1 MIDDSDNPNPF
12 VNLNFRNMTTSS
24 ISNALDWLS
33 NVAWKKPRTLAIIL
47 MALGLLV
54 SARVNVY
61 QQKRIV
67 DLETSNLI
75 LQDRCTRRVDSITL
89 SYSLKEERLNAETKA
104 TLNAMIED
112 YKRQLREQRDLDRKV
127 NNSIIE
133 NEKTLRNNEQ
143 KLKQLQ

>member
-1 MIDDSDNPNPF
+1 
-12 VNLNFRNMTTSS
+12 MTTSS
-24 ISNALDWLS
+24 ITGTLDWLS

-54 SARVNVY
+54 SARVNIY
-61 QQKRIV
+61 QQGRIV

-112 YKRQLREQRDLDRKV
+112 YRKQLEQQRDLDRKV
-127 NNSIIE
+127 SNSIME

>member
-1 MIDDSDNPNPF
+1 
-12 VNLNFRNMTTSS
+12 
-24 ISNALDWLS
+24 
-33 NVAWKKPRTLAIIL
+33 

-75 LQDRCTRRVDSITL
+75 LQDRCTRRIDSITL
-89 SYSLKEERLNAETKA
+89 TYSLKEERLNAETKA

-112 YKRQLREQRDLDRKV
+112 YKQQLEQQRDLDRKV
-127 NNSIIE
+127 NNSIMK

>member
-1 MIDDSDNPNPF
+1 
-12 VNLNFRNMTTSS
+12 MTTSS
-24 ISNALDWLS
+24 ITGVLDWLS
-33 NVAWKKPRTLAIIL
+33 NIAWKKPRTLAIIL

-54 SARVNVY
+54 SARVIIY
-61 QQKRIV
+61 QQKRNV

-75 LQDRCTRRVDSITL
+75 LQDRCTRRIDSITL

-104 TLNAMIED
+104 TLKAMIDD
-112 YKRQLREQRDLDRKV
+112 YKAQLKEQRDLDRKV
-127 NNSIIE
+127 NTSILE